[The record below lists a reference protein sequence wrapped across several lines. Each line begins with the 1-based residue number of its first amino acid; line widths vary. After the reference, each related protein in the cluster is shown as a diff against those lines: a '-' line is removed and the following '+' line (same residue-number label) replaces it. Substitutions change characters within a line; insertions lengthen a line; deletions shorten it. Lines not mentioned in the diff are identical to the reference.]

1 MVRST
6 FMAHDKPR
14 TLLGGRYELLEVCGK
29 GGMAVVWRALRH
41 HRHGGTTTVAIK
53 RMLVDISRDPATV
66 ALFVE
71 EARVGAQLAHPNI
84 VRVLEFGT
92 DEFGSYYLVLEWV
105 DGLDLLE
112 YMRSFHQ
119 GGVHVPWQAAAA
131 IALQALRG
139 LVGAHERVDRDGKR
153 RPVIHRDLSPSN
165 ILIGTDGVVK
175 IADFG
180 LARAMDRMT
189 MTLPNVIKGKLA
201 YTAPEVATGKKATER
216 SDLFSLGITLW
227 ECLAARR
234 IFPGD
239 TNIDV
244 FRAIQAW
251 DFPPLRDLR
260 PDIPADLILAIGRAM
275 ERDPNRRFATA
286 REMAAV
292 FAGVMR
298 DARPHVGATALGASV
313 STAKQRLVAID
324 QDIPITIAEAPSA
337 VSEVSI
343 DVPVDFASSPSAAR
357 VGSRRTLAEQ
367 SIDDDDFTP
376 TERRLPEP
384 LIAEQL
390 AREQA
395 KTPHRR

>member
-1 MVRST
+1 
-6 FMAHDKPR
+6 
-14 TLLGGRYELLEVCGK
+14 
-29 GGMAVVWRALRH
+29 
-41 HRHGGTTTVAIK
+41 
-53 RMLVDISRDPATV
+53 
-66 ALFVE
+66 
-71 EARVGAQLAHPNI
+71 
-84 VRVLEFGT
+84 
-92 DEFGSYYLVLEWV
+92 VLEWV

-139 LVGAHERVDRDGKR
+139 LVGAHERVDSDGMR

-227 ECLAARR
+227 ECLGARR
-234 IFPGD
+234 IFPGE

-251 DFPPLRDLR
+251 DFPPLHELR

-275 ERDPNRRFATA
+275 ERDPNRRFSTA

-298 DARPHVGATALGASV
+298 DARPHVGSTALGASV
-313 STAKQRLVAID
+313 SAAKQRLVALD
-324 QDIPITIAEAPSA
+324 QDIPITLAEVPSA
-337 VSEVSI
+337 VSELSI
-343 DVPVDFASSPSAAR
+343 DVPVDFSSSPSVAR
-357 VGSRRTLAEQ
+357 VGSRRSLAVQ
-367 SIDDDDFTP
+367 SIDDDDDFTP

-390 AREQA
+390 ARERA
-395 KTPHRR
+395 KGPPRR